1 MTTDLFYNELPYLD
15 DFIEITDLSK
25 FQPVPADWYVVITDV
40 VHSTQ
45 AIEAGR
51 YKDVNYL
58 GACSIIAVLN
68 VAKKLEIPFV
78 FGGDGASLVIPPSLY
93 VVTKQALL
101 GLRKLAKEEYN
112 LDLRVGAVPVEEIT
126 STGYEVKIAKWR
138 VSENY
143 SQAVFIGG
151 GLTYATDLIKSPVTS
166 HLYQYSCSKE
176 GFPHNKVNLEGLE
189 CRWQD
194 IFSKSGETVSLIVK
208 TTDENLESSRQVY
221 RDLLEKIYMIYGN
234 ESYYHPVTQDT
245 LKLSFSYS
253 NLRSEINS
261 RTQGKGLL
269 NKFLCFLKL
278 ALINFLG
285 LLLMKIK
292 PQLGNVD
299 WGKYKDIL
307 LCTSDYQKFDD
318 LLRMVIASNAKQRK
332 KLVQYLE
339 KQFRAGKL
347 VYGIHKSN
355 RALMTCLV
363 FERSGR
369 QVHFVDGADGG
380 YTLAAKAMKQ
390 KIKYQSLIANG

>member
-40 VHSTQ
+40 VHSTK

-126 STGYEVKIAKWR
+126 RTGYEVKIAKWR

-176 GFPHNKVNLEGLE
+176 DFPHNKVNLEGLE

-245 LKLSFSYS
+245 LKLSFSYI
-253 NLRSEINS
+253 NLRSEVNS

-269 NKFLCFLKL
+269 SRILCFLKL

-285 LLLMKIK
+285 LLLMKFK
-292 PQLGNVD
+292 PQLGDMD

-318 LLRMVIASNAKQRK
+318 LLRMVIASNIKQRK
-332 KLVQYLE
+332 KLVKYLE

-347 VYGIHKSN
+347 VYGIHKFN

-380 YTLAAKAMKQ
+380 YTLAAKEMKQ
-390 KIKYQSLIANG
+390 KIKGQSLIANG